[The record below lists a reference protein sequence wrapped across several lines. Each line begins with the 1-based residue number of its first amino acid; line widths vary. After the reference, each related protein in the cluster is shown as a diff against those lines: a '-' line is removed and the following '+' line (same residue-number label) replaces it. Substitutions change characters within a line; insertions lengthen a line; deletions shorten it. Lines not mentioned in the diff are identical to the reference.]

1 MVPLSIHSLKSTGQQ
16 HMLWKEKLWGEEKAC
31 SKRGEGEKWRKDE
44 GRETKGRALQ
54 KVMLTGFEISSGRA
68 LVGFST
74 SVLLGLQPY
83 CCQCFGNSSTEG
95 TKLTRSVRNSPMGLT
110 AHRGLQ

>member
-54 KVMLTGFEISSGRA
+54 KVMLTGFEISSGKA

-74 SVLLGLQPY
+74 SQY
-83 CCQCFGNSSTEG
+83 CWDSN
-95 TKLTRSVRNSPMGLT
+95 LT
-110 AHRGLQ
+110 AVSALETQALREQN